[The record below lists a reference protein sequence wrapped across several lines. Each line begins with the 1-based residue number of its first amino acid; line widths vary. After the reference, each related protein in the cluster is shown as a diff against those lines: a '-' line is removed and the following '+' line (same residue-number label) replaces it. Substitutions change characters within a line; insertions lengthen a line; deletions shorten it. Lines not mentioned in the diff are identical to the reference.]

1 MAFWPK
7 KTDGAATTTA
17 EPVKNVS
24 ANSIPPAAKANSG
37 HEATVAASQ
46 TPASSV
52 ALVQEE
58 LSDDQKRKNANSSKM
73 IAAAFGEIVALL
85 MRTPAHKDTKLSDLE
100 WLVAPAVATGQ
111 FTIAEAQMKA
121 NGITQPMGVVLWAR
135 VSPEVDKR
143 LHLNIEKPIHL
154 TPQEWAS
161 GDIIWLIEVAGEPR
175 VLDAVMKRMRE
186 TVWAGK
192 TVRVRGKDKD
202 GKAAVGTLSNLTP
215 PTAKA

>member
-7 KTDGAATTTA
+7 KTDNGAASGAPVQSSPNAAAPMTT
-17 EPVKNVS
+17 PM
-24 ANSIPPAAKANSG
+24 P
-37 HEATVAASQ
+37 
-46 TPASSV
+46 PASSSAV
-52 ALVQEE
+52 AHSPAAQAQTGQPAQPE
-58 LSDDQKRKNANSSKM
+58 LSDEQKRKNANSSKM

-85 MRTPAHKDTKLSDLE
+85 MRTPAHKDTKLADLE

-121 NGITQPMGVVLWAR
+121 NGITQPMGVVLWAK

-143 LHLNIEKPIHL
+143 LQQTIDQPLKL

-186 TVWAGK
+186 TVWSGK

-202 GKAAVGTLSNLTP
+202 GKSAVGTLSSTP

>member
-7 KTDGAATTTA
+7 KTDNGATSGT
-17 EPVKNVS
+17 PIQSS
-24 ANSIPPAAKANSG
+24 AG
-37 HEATVAASQ
+37 ASQ
-46 TPASSV
+46 PSVTAPPGSPAEMPQQGQP
-52 ALVQEE
+52 AQAE
-58 LSDDQKRKNANSSKM
+58 LSDEQKRKNANSSKM

-85 MRTPAHKDTKLSDLE
+85 MRTPAHKDTKLADLE

-135 VSPEVDKR
+135 VSSDIDKR
-143 LHLNIEKPIHL
+143 LQKDIDKPL
-154 TPQEWAS
+154 QLKPQEWAS
-161 GDIIWLIEVAGEPR
+161 GDIIWLVEVAGEPR

-202 GKAAVGTLSNLTP
+202 GKAAVGTLSNTP
-215 PTAKA
+215 PASTTA

>member
-1 MAFWPK
+1 
-7 KTDGAATTTA
+7 
-17 EPVKNVS
+17 
-24 ANSIPPAAKANSG
+24 
-37 HEATVAASQ
+37 
-46 TPASSV
+46 
-52 ALVQEE
+52 
-58 LSDDQKRKNANSSKM
+58 M

-85 MRTPAHKDTKLSDLE
+85 MRTPAHKDTKLADLE

-135 VSPEVDKR
+135 VSPDIDKR
-143 LHLNIEKPIHL
+143 LQKEIDKPL
-154 TPQEWAS
+154 QLKPQEWAS
-161 GDIIWLIEVAGEPR
+161 GDIIWLVEVAGEPR

-202 GKAAVGTLSNLTP
+202 GKAAVGTLSNTP
-215 PTAKA
+215 PAPTTA

>member
-7 KTDGAATTTA
+7 KSGNGSNSGSQPPASGSTTTA
-17 EPVKNVS
+17 AQPPDQYQQPQAGQS
-24 ANSIPPAAKANSG
+24 AAMTDNQAAAPA
-37 HEATVAASQ
+37 Q
-46 TPASSV
+46 PD
-52 ALVQEE
+52 
-58 LSDDQKRKNANSSKM
+58 LSDEQKRKNANSSKM

-111 FTIAEAQMKA
+111 FTIAEAQIKA
-121 NGITQPMGVVLWAR
+121 NGITQPMGVILWAR
-135 VSPEVDKR
+135 VSADIDKR
-143 LHLNIEKPIHL
+143 LHQNIAQPLHL

-161 GDIIWLIEVAGEPR
+161 GDIIWLVEVAGEPR

-202 GKAAVGTLSNLTP
+202 GKAAVGTLSNVMP
-215 PTAKA
+215 PAAQT

>member
-1 MAFWPK
+1 
-7 KTDGAATTTA
+7 
-17 EPVKNVS
+17 
-24 ANSIPPAAKANSG
+24 
-37 HEATVAASQ
+37 
-46 TPASSV
+46 
-52 ALVQEE
+52 
-58 LSDDQKRKNANSSKM
+58 M

-85 MRTPAHKDTKLSDLE
+85 MRTPAHKDTKLADLE

-135 VSPEVDKR
+135 VSPDIDKR
-143 LHLNIEKPIHL
+143 LQKDIDKPL
-154 TPQEWAS
+154 QLKPQEWAS
-161 GDIIWLIEVAGEPR
+161 GDIIWLVEVAGEPR

-202 GKAAVGTLSNLTP
+202 GKAAVGTLSNTP
-215 PTAKA
+215 PASTTA